1 MTTDIG
7 FAARSKRKAK
17 LWSQEYLSEKAGVSI
32 ATISKFEN
40 GEPIKEKSKEAI
52 LLHLGMLNALSNH
65 RKERSIIGYKSLS
78 LEELRTALQL
88 SRDIIRDGDGHEK
101 IEAVTWKRLLTD
113 EVKLRMR
120 TLFREENLN

>member
-1 MTTDIG
+1 MTDIG

-17 LWSQEYLSEKAGVSI
+17 LWSQEHLSEKAGVSI

-52 LLHLGMLNALSNH
+52 LLHLGMLNVLSNY

-88 SRDIIRDGDGHEK
+88 TRDIIRDVSENEK
-101 IEAVTWKRLLTD
+101 IEAVAWKRLLSE
-113 EVKLRMR
+113 EVKFRMR
-120 TLFREENLN
+120 DLFKEENLN